1 MPFNPF
7 AGQPADTHRGRP
19 RKKEPEPTQ
28 TEPEVPVEAPA
39 ETESSW
45 EAAWGGTA
53 SVEPK
58 PEPPMEADGPTGV
71 PVEPEPPAET
81 PAPAEASAKRE
92 TDMEPEPPVSTP
104 EERDSPDAFAAAFA
118 RQDEPVDAFGSGR
131 QGESEPDA
139 PVERDSPVA
148 TAFGGFAPEEPVDV
162 PAPEEP
168 EPSDAFAAAFE
179 GAEPVGAPE
188 PDVPPEFAAAFT
200 EPGESDLSNEP
211 EDLAERARLERIG
224 METADPDEN
233 GDGFGD
239 WRSMIGSMS
248 EDGPAGLSGGWGP
261 EEPLAQEPAGPEPT
275 PPEPVHEPVKPSGG
289 WGRSASDGWSTPSVD
304 EDQPDDGWSRSGDM
318 DEEEEEESADAG
330 GNLIKPIAVIAACV
344 LVIAML
350 GVGAF
355 LLVRNIADGRAR
367 SVRDASCATYSRWVG
382 EYNRAASDAKRLS
395 VKVGAVD
402 RQCPT
407 SGADKAAKTV
417 KAKAEK
423 LSAEVA
429 GAAKREWAKDKKTLA
444 GLKDDYPS
452 ASADTLSDAKDLA
465 GEDDPT
471 DLADLNDMKARAKSL
486 VGKAKKEQS
495 AADAK
500 EKAEREAKEKA
511 DAEAKAKQEAE
522 QEAARR
528 QAEAEEAARQQAAQQ
543 QAQQSQRTYTPQ
555 RQTYTPQRQTYTPQR
570 QTTTPAPTPTPAQPA
585 APSGNA
591 SQDF

>member
-1 MPFNPF
+1 
-7 AGQPADTHRGRP
+7 
-19 RKKEPEPTQ
+19 
-28 TEPEVPVEAPA
+28 
-39 ETESSW
+39 
-45 EAAWGGTA
+45 
-53 SVEPK
+53 
-58 PEPPMEADGPTGV
+58 
-71 PVEPEPPAET
+71 
-81 PAPAEASAKRE
+81 
-92 TDMEPEPPVSTP
+92 
-104 EERDSPDAFAAAFA
+104 
-118 RQDEPVDAFGSGR
+118 
-131 QGESEPDA
+131 
-139 PVERDSPVA
+139 
-148 TAFGGFAPEEPVDV
+148 
-162 PAPEEP
+162 
-168 EPSDAFAAAFE
+168 
-179 GAEPVGAPE
+179 
-188 PDVPPEFAAAFT
+188 
-200 EPGESDLSNEP
+200 
-211 EDLAERARLERIG
+211 
-224 METADPDEN
+224 
-233 GDGFGD
+233 
-239 WRSMIGSMS
+239 
-248 EDGPAGLSGGWGP
+248 
-261 EEPLAQEPAGPEPT
+261 
-275 PPEPVHEPVKPSGG
+275 
-289 WGRSASDGWSTPSVD
+289 
-304 EDQPDDGWSRSGDM
+304 M

-402 RQCPT
+402 RQCPA

-528 QAEAEEAARQQAAQQ
+528 QAEAEEAARQQA
-543 QAQQSQRTYTPQ
+543 QQSQRTYTPQ

-570 QTTTPAPTPTPAQPA
+570 QTTTPAPTPAPAQPA

>member
-275 PPEPVHEPVKPSGG
+275 PPEPVHEPVEPSGG

-402 RQCPT
+402 RQCPA

-429 GAAKREWAKDKKTLA
+429 EAAKREWAKDKKTLT
-444 GLKDDYPS
+444 GLKDDYPF

-500 EKAEREAKEKA
+500 EKVEREAKEKA

-555 RQTYTPQRQTYTPQR
+555 RQTYTPQRQTP
-570 QTTTPAPTPTPAQPA
+570 TPAPTPTPAQPA

>member
-28 TEPEVPVEAPA
+28 TEPEVSVEAPA

-275 PPEPVHEPVKPSGG
+275 PPEPVHEPVEPSGG

-304 EDQPDDGWSRSGDM
+304 EDQPDDSWSRSGDM

-330 GNLIKPIAVIAACV
+330 GNLIKPIAVIATCV

-429 GAAKREWAKDKKTLA
+429 GAAKREWTKDKKTLA

-555 RQTYTPQRQTYTPQR
+555 RQTYTPQRQT
-570 QTTTPAPTPTPAQPA
+570 TTPAPTPAPAQPA

-591 SQDF
+591 SQDS

>member
-81 PAPAEASAKRE
+81 PAPAEASVKRE

-148 TAFGGFAPEEPVDV
+148 TAFGGSAPDEPVDA

-248 EDGPAGLSGGWGP
+248 EDGPTGLSGGWGP

-275 PPEPVHEPVKPSGG
+275 PPEPVHEPVEPSGG

-429 GAAKREWAKDKKTLA
+429 GAAKREWTKDKKTLA

-555 RQTYTPQRQTYTPQR
+555 RQTYTPQRQTP
-570 QTTTPAPTPTPAQPA
+570 TPAPTPAPAQPA

>member
-58 PEPPMEADGPTGV
+58 PEPPMEANGPTGV

-148 TAFGGFAPEEPVDV
+148 TAFGGSAPDEPVDA

-168 EPSDAFAAAFE
+168 EPSDAFAAAFG

-261 EEPLAQEPAGPEPT
+261 EKPLAQEPAGPEPT
-275 PPEPVHEPVKPSGG
+275 PPEPVREPVESSGG

-304 EDQPDDGWSRSGDM
+304 EDRPDGGWGRSGDM

-402 RQCPT
+402 RQCPA

-429 GAAKREWAKDKKTLA
+429 GAAKREWTKDKKTLA

-555 RQTYTPQRQTYTPQR
+555 RQTYTPQRQTP
-570 QTTTPAPTPTPAQPA
+570 TPAPPPTPAQPA

>member
-28 TEPEVPVEAPA
+28 TEPEVLVEAPA

-104 EERDSPDAFAAAFA
+104 VERDSPAAFAAAFA
-118 RQDEPVDAFGSGR
+118 RQDGPVDASGSGR

-139 PVERDSPVA
+139 PVERDSP
-148 TAFGGFAPEEPVDV
+148 
-162 PAPEEP
+162 
-168 EPSDAFAAAFE
+168 DAFAAAFG
-179 GAEPVGAPE
+179 GAEPEEPVGAPE

-200 EPGESDLSNEP
+200 KPGDDDPSNEP

-248 EDGPAGLSGGWGP
+248 EDGPAGRSGGWEP
-261 EEPLAQEPAGPEPT
+261 EEPLAQEPTEPDLT
-275 PPEPVHEPVKPSGG
+275 PPEPVHEPVEPSGG
-289 WGRSASDGWSTPSVD
+289 WGRSASAGWSTPSVD
-304 EDQPDDGWSRSGDM
+304 EDRPDDGWGRSGDM
-318 DEEEEEESADAG
+318 DEEEEEEPADAG

-355 LLVRNIADGRAR
+355 LLVRNIADERAR
-367 SVRDASCATYSRWVG
+367 SVRNASCATYSRWVG

-402 RQCPT
+402 RQCPA

-429 GAAKREWAKDKKTLA
+429 GAAKREWAKDKKTLT
-444 GLKDDYPS
+444 GLRDDYPS

-486 VGKAKKEQS
+486 VDRARKEQS

-511 DAEAKAKQEAE
+511 NAEAKAKQEAE

-528 QAEAEEAARQQAAQQ
+528 QAEEAARQQAAQQ
-543 QAQQSQRTYTPQ
+543 QAQQSQRIYTPQ
-555 RQTYTPQRQTYTPQR
+555 RQTYTPQRQTPA
-570 QTTTPAPTPTPAQPA
+570 PAPTPTPAQPA

>member
-39 ETESSW
+39 EMESSW

-104 EERDSPDAFAAAFA
+104 EGRDSPDAFAAAFA

-148 TAFGGFAPEEPVDV
+148 TAFGGSAPDEPVDA

-168 EPSDAFAAAFE
+168 EPSNAFAAAFG

-261 EEPLAQEPAGPEPT
+261 EKPLAQEPAGPEPT
-275 PPEPVHEPVKPSGG
+275 PPEPVHEPVEPSGG

-304 EDQPDDGWSRSGDM
+304 EGQPDDGWGRSGDM
-318 DEEEEEESADAG
+318 DEGEEEESADAG
-330 GNLIKPIAVIAACV
+330 GNLVKPIAVIVACV

-402 RQCPT
+402 RQCPA

-429 GAAKREWAKDKKTLA
+429 GAAKREWAKDKKTLT

-555 RQTYTPQRQTYTPQR
+555 RQTYTPQRQT
-570 QTTTPAPTPTPAQPA
+570 TTPAPTPTPAQPT

>member
-275 PPEPVHEPVKPSGG
+275 PPEPVHEPVEPSGG

-402 RQCPT
+402 RQCPA

-495 AADAK
+495 AVDAK

-555 RQTYTPQRQTYTPQR
+555 RQTYTPQRQTP
-570 QTTTPAPTPTPAQPA
+570 TPAPTPTPAQPA

>member
-275 PPEPVHEPVKPSGG
+275 PPEPVHEPVELSGG

-555 RQTYTPQRQTYTPQR
+555 RQTYTPQRQT
-570 QTTTPAPTPTPAQPA
+570 TTPAPTPTPAQPA

>member
-19 RKKEPEPTQ
+19 RKKESEPTQ

-53 SVEPK
+53 SVEPE
-58 PEPPMEADGPTGV
+58 PEPPMEADGPTGG

-81 PAPAEASAKRE
+81 PALAEASAKRE

-139 PVERDSPVA
+139 PVERDSPAAFA
-148 TAFGGFAPEEPVDV
+148 TAFG
-162 PAPEEP
+162 
-168 EPSDAFAAAFE
+168 

-200 EPGESDLSNEP
+200 KPGDDDLSNEP

-275 PPEPVHEPVKPSGG
+275 PPEPVHEPVEPSGG
-289 WGRSASDGWSTPSVD
+289 WGRSASDGWSTPTVN
-304 EDQPDDGWSRSGDM
+304 EGQPDDGWGRSGDM
-318 DEEEEEESADAG
+318 DEGEEEESADAG
-330 GNLIKPIAVIAACV
+330 GNLVKPIAVIVACV

-402 RQCPT
+402 RQCPA

-429 GAAKREWAKDKKTLA
+429 GAAKREWIKDKKTLA

-511 DAEAKAKQEAE
+511 DAEAKTKQEAE
-522 QEAARR
+522 QEAA
-528 QAEAEEAARQQAAQQ
+528 QQQAEEAARQQAAQQ

-555 RQTYTPQRQTYTPQR
+555 RQTYTPQRQT
-570 QTTTPAPTPTPAQPA
+570 TTPVPTPTPAQPA

>member
-139 PVERDSPVA
+139 PVERDSPVT

-275 PPEPVHEPVKPSGG
+275 PPEPVHEPVEPSGG

-330 GNLIKPIAVIAACV
+330 GNLIKPIAACV

-555 RQTYTPQRQTYTPQR
+555 RQTYTPQRQT
-570 QTTTPAPTPTPAQPA
+570 TTPAPTPTPAQPA

>member
-1 MPFNPF
+1 M
-7 AGQPADTHRGRP
+7 
-19 RKKEPEPTQ
+19 
-28 TEPEVPVEAPA
+28 
-39 ETESSW
+39 
-45 EAAWGGTA
+45 
-53 SVEPK
+53 
-58 PEPPMEADGPTGV
+58 
-71 PVEPEPPAET
+71 
-81 PAPAEASAKRE
+81 
-92 TDMEPEPPVSTP
+92 
-104 EERDSPDAFAAAFA
+104 
-118 RQDEPVDAFGSGR
+118 
-131 QGESEPDA
+131 GE
-139 PVERDSPVA
+139 
-148 TAFGGFAPEEPVDV
+148 G
-162 PAPEEP
+162 
-168 EPSDAFAAAFE
+168 
-179 GAEPVGAPE
+179 
-188 PDVPPEFAAAFT
+188 
-200 EPGESDLSNEP
+200 
-211 EDLAERARLERIG
+211 
-224 METADPDEN
+224 
-233 GDGFGD
+233 
-239 WRSMIGSMS
+239 
-248 EDGPAGLSGGWGP
+248 
-261 EEPLAQEPAGPEPT
+261 
-275 PPEPVHEPVKPSGG
+275 
-289 WGRSASDGWSTPSVD
+289 
-304 EDQPDDGWSRSGDM
+304 
-318 DEEEEEESADAG
+318 EEEEPADAG
-330 GNLIKPIAVIAACV
+330 GNLVKPIAVIVACV

-355 LLVRNIADGRAR
+355 LLVRNIADERAR

-402 RQCPT
+402 RQCPA

-429 GAAKREWAKDKKTLA
+429 GAAKREWTKDKKTLA

-528 QAEAEEAARQQAAQQ
+528 QAEEAARQQAAQQ
-543 QAQQSQRTYTPQ
+543 QAQQSQR
-555 RQTYTPQRQTYTPQR
+555 TYTPQRQTYTPQR

>member
-148 TAFGGFAPEEPVDV
+148 TAFGGSAPDEPVDA

-275 PPEPVHEPVKPSGG
+275 PPEPVHEPVEPSGG

-304 EDQPDDGWSRSGDM
+304 EGQPDDGWGRSGDM
-318 DEEEEEESADAG
+318 DEGEEEESADAG
-330 GNLIKPIAVIAACV
+330 GNLVKPIAVIVACV

-402 RQCPT
+402 RQCPA

-429 GAAKREWAKDKKTLA
+429 GAAKREWAKDKKTLT

-555 RQTYTPQRQTYTPQR
+555 RQTYTPQRQT
-570 QTTTPAPTPTPAQPA
+570 TTPVPTPTPAQPT

>member
-45 EAAWGGTA
+45 EAAWSGTA

-92 TDMEPEPPVSTP
+92 TDMEPKPPVSTP
-104 EERDSPDAFAAAFA
+104 EERESPDAFAAAFA
-118 RQDEPVDAFGSGR
+118 RQDGLVDASGSGR

-139 PVERDSPVA
+139 PVERDSPDAFA
-148 TAFGGFAPEEPVDV
+148 TAFGGSAPE
-162 PAPEEP
+162 
-168 EPSDAFAAAFE
+168 
-179 GAEPVGAPE
+179 EPVGAPE

-200 EPGESDLSNEP
+200 KPGDDDPSNEP

-248 EDGPAGLSGGWGP
+248 EDGPAGRSGGWGP
-261 EEPLAQEPAGPEPT
+261 EEPLAQEPTGPEPT
-275 PPEPVHEPVKPSGG
+275 PPEPVHEPVEPSGG

-304 EDQPDDGWSRSGDM
+304 EDRPDDGWSRSGDM
-318 DEEEEEESADAG
+318 DEEEEEEPADAG
-330 GNLIKPIAVIAACV
+330 GSLVKPIAVIVACV

-367 SVRDASCATYSRWVG
+367 SARNASCATYSRWVG

-402 RQCPT
+402 GRCPA

-429 GAAKREWAKDKKTLA
+429 GAAKREWAKDRKTLA
-444 GLKDDYPS
+444 GLKDDDPS

-471 DLADLNDMKARAKSL
+471 DLADLNDMKARARKL
-486 VGKAKKEQS
+486 LDRARKEQS

-528 QAEAEEAARQQAAQQ
+528 QAEAEEAARQQAGQQ

-555 RQTYTPQRQTYTPQR
+555 RQTYTPQRQTT
-570 QTTTPAPTPTPAQPA
+570 TPTPAQPA

>member
-53 SVEPK
+53 SVEPR

-104 EERDSPDAFAAAFA
+104 EERDSPDAFAAAFV

-275 PPEPVHEPVKPSGG
+275 PPEPVHEPVEPSGG

-495 AADAK
+495 AVDAK

-555 RQTYTPQRQTYTPQR
+555 RQTYTPQRQTP
-570 QTTTPAPTPTPAQPA
+570 TPAPTPTPAQPA

>member
-53 SVEPK
+53 SVESK

-92 TDMEPEPPVSTP
+92 VDMEPEPPVSTSV
-104 EERDSPDAFAAAFA
+104 ERDSPDVFAAAFA
-118 RQDEPVDAFGSGR
+118 RQDGPVDASGSGR

-139 PVERDSPVA
+139 PVERDSPDAFA
-148 TAFGGFAPEEPVDV
+148 TAFGGSAPE
-162 PAPEEP
+162 
-168 EPSDAFAAAFE
+168 
-179 GAEPVGAPE
+179 EPVGAPE

-200 EPGESDLSNEP
+200 KPGDDDLSNEP

-275 PPEPVHEPVKPSGG
+275 PPEPVHESVEPSGG

-304 EDQPDDGWSRSGDM
+304 EGQPDDGWGRSGDM
-318 DEEEEEESADAG
+318 DEEEEEEPADAG
-330 GNLIKPIAVIAACV
+330 GNLIKPIAVIVACV

-367 SVRDASCATYSRWVG
+367 SVRDTSCATYSRWVG

-402 RQCPT
+402 RQCPA

-429 GAAKREWAKDKKTLA
+429 GAAKREWIKDKKTLA

-500 EKAEREAKEKA
+500 EKSEREAKEKA

-555 RQTYTPQRQTYTPQR
+555 RQTYTPQRQT
-570 QTTTPAPTPTPAQPA
+570 TTPAPTPTPAQPA

>member
-275 PPEPVHEPVKPSGG
+275 PPEPVHEPVESSGG

-495 AADAK
+495 AVDAK

-555 RQTYTPQRQTYTPQR
+555 RQTYTPQRQT
-570 QTTTPAPTPTPAQPA
+570 TTPAPTPTPAQPA

>member
-275 PPEPVHEPVKPSGG
+275 PPEPVHEPVEPSGG

-304 EDQPDDGWSRSGDM
+304 EDQPDDGWGRSGDM

-495 AADAK
+495 AVDAK

-555 RQTYTPQRQTYTPQR
+555 RQTYTPQRQTP
-570 QTTTPAPTPTPAQPA
+570 TPAPTPTPAQPA

>member
-58 PEPPMEADGPTGV
+58 PEPPMEVDGPTGV
-71 PVEPEPPAET
+71 PVKPEPPAET

-118 RQDEPVDAFGSGR
+118 RQDEPVDAF
-131 QGESEPDA
+131 
-139 PVERDSPVA
+139 
-148 TAFGGFAPEEPVDV
+148 
-162 PAPEEP
+162 
-168 EPSDAFAAAFE
+168 AAAFG

-261 EEPLAQEPAGPEPT
+261 EEPLAQKPAGPEPT
-275 PPEPVHEPVKPSGG
+275 PPEPVREPVEPSGG

-304 EDQPDDGWSRSGDM
+304 EDRPDNGWGRSGDM

-402 RQCPT
+402 RQCPA

-495 AADAK
+495 AANAK

-555 RQTYTPQRQTYTPQR
+555 RQTYTPQRQT
-570 QTTTPAPTPTPAQPA
+570 TTPAPTPAPAQPA

>member
-45 EAAWGGTA
+45 EAAWSSTA

-118 RQDEPVDAFGSGR
+118 RQDEPVDESGSGR

-139 PVERDSPVA
+139 PVERDSPDAFA
-148 TAFGGFAPEEPVDV
+148 TAFGGSAPEEPVDA
-162 PAPEEP
+162 PAPEEQ
-168 EPSDAFAAAFE
+168 EPPDAFAAAFE
-179 GAEPVGAPE
+179 GPEPVGAPE

-200 EPGESDLSNEP
+200 KPGDDDPSNEP

-248 EDGPAGLSGGWGP
+248 EDGPAGRSGGWGP
-261 EEPLAQEPAGPEPT
+261 EEPLAQEPTGPEPT
-275 PPEPVHEPVKPSGG
+275 PPEPVHEPVEPSGG

-304 EDQPDDGWSRSGDM
+304 EDRPDDGWSRSGDM
-318 DEEEEEESADAG
+318 DEEEEEEPADAG
-330 GNLIKPIAVIAACV
+330 GSLVKPIAVIVACV

-367 SVRDASCATYSRWVG
+367 SARNASCATYSRWVG

-402 RQCPT
+402 GRCPA

-429 GAAKREWAKDKKTLA
+429 GVAKREWAKDRTTLA

-471 DLADLNDMKARAKSL
+471 DLAGLNDMKARARKL
-486 VGKAKKEQS
+486 LDRARKEQS

-528 QAEAEEAARQQAAQQ
+528 QAEAEEAARQQAGQQ

-555 RQTYTPQRQTYTPQR
+555 RQAYTPQR

>member
-248 EDGPAGLSGGWGP
+248 EDGPTGLSGGWGP

-275 PPEPVHEPVKPSGG
+275 PPEPVHEPVEPSGG

-495 AADAK
+495 AVDAK

-555 RQTYTPQRQTYTPQR
+555 RQTYTPQRQTP
-570 QTTTPAPTPTPAQPA
+570 TPAPTPTPAQPA

>member
-139 PVERDSPVA
+139 PVERDSPAAFA
-148 TAFGGFAPEEPVDV
+148 TAFGGSAPE
-162 PAPEEP
+162 
-168 EPSDAFAAAFE
+168 
-179 GAEPVGAPE
+179 EPVGAPE

-200 EPGESDLSNEP
+200 KPRDDDLSNEP

-275 PPEPVHEPVKPSGG
+275 PPEPVHESVEPSGG

-304 EDQPDDGWSRSGDM
+304 EGQPDDGWGRSGDM
-318 DEEEEEESADAG
+318 DEEEEEEPADAG
-330 GNLIKPIAVIAACV
+330 GNLIKPIAVIVACV

-495 AADAK
+495 AVDAK

-555 RQTYTPQRQTYTPQR
+555 RQTYTPQRQTP
-570 QTTTPAPTPTPAQPA
+570 TPAPTPTPAQPA

>member
-275 PPEPVHEPVKPSGG
+275 PPEPVHEPVEPSGG

-304 EDQPDDGWSRSGDM
+304 EGQPDDGWGRSGDM
-318 DEEEEEESADAG
+318 DEGEEEESADAG
-330 GNLIKPIAVIAACV
+330 GNLVKPIAVIVACV

-402 RQCPT
+402 RQCPA

-511 DAEAKAKQEAE
+511 DAEVKAKQEAE

-528 QAEAEEAARQQAAQQ
+528 QAEEAARQQAAQQ
-543 QAQQSQRTYTPQ
+543 QAQQSQR
-555 RQTYTPQRQTYTPQR
+555 TYTPQRQTYTPQR

>member
-92 TDMEPEPPVSTP
+92 VDMEPEPPVSTP
-104 EERDSPDAFAAAFA
+104 VERDSPDVFAAAFA
-118 RQDEPVDAFGSGR
+118 RQDGPVDASGSGR

-139 PVERDSPVA
+139 PVERDSPDAFA
-148 TAFGGFAPEEPVDV
+148 TAFGGSAPE
-162 PAPEEP
+162 
-168 EPSDAFAAAFE
+168 
-179 GAEPVGAPE
+179 EPVGAPE

-200 EPGESDLSNEP
+200 KPGDDDLSNEP

-275 PPEPVHEPVKPSGG
+275 PPEPVHESVEPSGG

-304 EDQPDDGWSRSGDM
+304 EGQPDDGWGRSGDM
-318 DEEEEEESADAG
+318 DEEEEEEPADAG
-330 GNLIKPIAVIAACV
+330 GNLIKPIAVIVACV

-367 SVRDASCATYSRWVG
+367 SVRDTSCATYSRWVG

-402 RQCPT
+402 RQCPA

-429 GAAKREWAKDKKTLA
+429 GAAKREWIKDKKTLA

-500 EKAEREAKEKA
+500 EKSEREAKEKA

-555 RQTYTPQRQTYTPQR
+555 RQTYTPQRQT
-570 QTTTPAPTPTPAQPA
+570 TTPAPTPTPAQPA

>member
-19 RKKEPEPTQ
+19 RKKEPESTQ

-131 QGESEPDA
+131 QGESEPYA
-139 PVERDSPVA
+139 PVERDSPAAFA
-148 TAFGGFAPEEPVDV
+148 TAFGGSAPEEPVD
-162 PAPEEP
+162 
-168 EPSDAFAAAFE
+168 
-179 GAEPVGAPE
+179 APE

-275 PPEPVHEPVKPSGG
+275 PPEPVHEPVEPSGG

-304 EDQPDDGWSRSGDM
+304 EDQPDDGWGRSGDM

-330 GNLIKPIAVIAACV
+330 GNLVKPIAVIAACV

-355 LLVRNIADGRAR
+355 LLVRNIADERAR
-367 SVRDASCATYSRWVG
+367 SVRNASCATYSRWVG

-402 RQCPT
+402 RQCPA

-429 GAAKREWAKDKKTLA
+429 GAAKREWAKDKKTLT

-495 AADAK
+495 VADAK

-528 QAEAEEAARQQAAQQ
+528 QAEEAARQQAVQQ
-543 QAQQSQRTYTPQ
+543 QAQQSQR
-555 RQTYTPQRQTYTPQR
+555 TYTPQRQTYTPQR

>member
-148 TAFGGFAPEEPVDV
+148 TAFGGSAPEEPVDV

-179 GAEPVGAPE
+179 GAEPVDAPE

-275 PPEPVHEPVKPSGG
+275 PPEPVHEPVEPSGG

-355 LLVRNIADGRAR
+355 LLVRNIADERAR
-367 SVRDASCATYSRWVG
+367 SVRNASCATYSRWVG

-429 GAAKREWAKDKKTLA
+429 GAAKREWAKDKKTLT

-555 RQTYTPQRQTYTPQR
+555 RQTYTPQRQTP
-570 QTTTPAPTPTPAQPA
+570 TPAPTPTPAQPA

>member
-139 PVERDSPVA
+139 PVERDSPAAFA
-148 TAFGGFAPEEPVDV
+148 TAFGGSAPE
-162 PAPEEP
+162 
-168 EPSDAFAAAFE
+168 
-179 GAEPVGAPE
+179 EPVGAPE

-200 EPGESDLSNEP
+200 KPGDDDLSNEL

-275 PPEPVHEPVKPSGG
+275 PPEPVHESVEPSGG

-304 EDQPDDGWSRSGDM
+304 EGQPDDGWGRSGDM
-318 DEEEEEESADAG
+318 DEEEEEEPADAG
-330 GNLIKPIAVIAACV
+330 GNLIKPIAVIVACV

-555 RQTYTPQRQTYTPQR
+555 RQTYTPQRQTP
-570 QTTTPAPTPTPAQPA
+570 TPAPTPTPAQPA

>member
-28 TEPEVPVEAPA
+28 TEPEVPVETPA

-168 EPSDAFAAAFE
+168 EPSDAFAAAFG

-275 PPEPVHEPVKPSGG
+275 PPEPVHEPVEPSGG
-289 WGRSASDGWSTPSVD
+289 WGRS
-304 EDQPDDGWSRSGDM
+304 GDM
-318 DEEEEEESADAG
+318 DEGEEEESADAG
-330 GNLIKPIAVIAACV
+330 GNLVKPIAVIVACV

-402 RQCPT
+402 RQCPA

-500 EKAEREAKEKA
+500 EKA

-555 RQTYTPQRQTYTPQR
+555 RQTYTPQRQTP
-570 QTTTPAPTPTPAQPA
+570 TPAPTPTPAQPA

>member
-104 EERDSPDAFAAAFA
+104 EERDSLDAFAAAFA

-131 QGESEPDA
+131 QGESEPYA
-139 PVERDSPVA
+139 PVERDSPAAFA
-148 TAFGGFAPEEPVDV
+148 TAFGGSAPEEPVDA

-168 EPSDAFAAAFE
+168 ESSDAFAAAFG

-275 PPEPVHEPVKPSGG
+275 PPEPVYEPVEPSGG

-304 EDQPDDGWSRSGDM
+304 EDQPDDGWGRSGDM

-444 GLKDDYPS
+444 GLKDDYPF

-555 RQTYTPQRQTYTPQR
+555 RQTYTPQRQTP
-570 QTTTPAPTPTPAQPA
+570 TPAPTPTPAQPA

>member
-45 EAAWGGTA
+45 EAAWSGTA

-275 PPEPVHEPVKPSGG
+275 PPEPVHEPVEPSGG

-495 AADAK
+495 AVDAK

-555 RQTYTPQRQTYTPQR
+555 RQTYTPQRQTP
-570 QTTTPAPTPTPAQPA
+570 TPAPTPTPAQPA

>member
-248 EDGPAGLSGGWGP
+248 EDGPASLSGGWGP

-275 PPEPVHEPVKPSGG
+275 PPEPVHEPVEPSGG

-304 EDQPDDGWSRSGDM
+304 EDQPDDGWGRSGDM

-495 AADAK
+495 AVDAK

-555 RQTYTPQRQTYTPQR
+555 RQTP
-570 QTTTPAPTPTPAQPA
+570 TPAPTPTPAQPA

>member
-275 PPEPVHEPVKPSGG
+275 PPEPVHEPVEPSGG

-318 DEEEEEESADAG
+318 DEEEEEESTDAG

-555 RQTYTPQRQTYTPQR
+555 RQTYTPQRQT
-570 QTTTPAPTPTPAQPA
+570 TTPAPTPTPAQPA

>member
-275 PPEPVHEPVKPSGG
+275 PPEPVHEPVEPSGG

-402 RQCPT
+402 RQCPA

-429 GAAKREWAKDKKTLA
+429 GAAKREWTKDKKTLA

-528 QAEAEEAARQQAAQQ
+528 QAEEAARQQAAQQ
-543 QAQQSQRTYTPQ
+543 QAQQSQR
-555 RQTYTPQRQTYTPQR
+555 TYTPQRQTYTPQR

>member
-28 TEPEVPVEAPA
+28 TEPEVPVETPA

-168 EPSDAFAAAFE
+168 EPSDAFAAAFG

-261 EEPLAQEPAGPEPT
+261 EEPLVQEPAGPEPT
-275 PPEPVHEPVKPSGG
+275 PPEPVHEPVEPSGG

-402 RQCPT
+402 RQCPA

-500 EKAEREAKEKA
+500 EKA

-555 RQTYTPQRQTYTPQR
+555 RQTYTPQRQTP
-570 QTTTPAPTPTPAQPA
+570 TPAPTPTPAQPA

>member
-92 TDMEPEPPVSTP
+92 TDMEPEPPVSIP

-118 RQDEPVDAFGSGR
+118 RRDEPVDAFGSGR
-131 QGESEPDA
+131 QGESEPYA
-139 PVERDSPVA
+139 PVERDSPAAFA
-148 TAFGGFAPEEPVDV
+148 TAFGGSAPEEPVD
-162 PAPEEP
+162 
-168 EPSDAFAAAFE
+168 
-179 GAEPVGAPE
+179 APE

-211 EDLAERARLERIG
+211 EDLAEHARLERIG

-275 PPEPVHEPVKPSGG
+275 PPEPVHEPVEPSGG

-304 EDQPDDGWSRSGDM
+304 EDQPDDGWGRSGDM
-318 DEEEEEESADAG
+318 DEEEEEEPADAG
-330 GNLIKPIAVIAACV
+330 GNLVKPIAVIAACV
-344 LVIAML
+344 LVIAIL

-355 LLVRNIADGRAR
+355 LLVRNIADERAR
-367 SVRDASCATYSRWVG
+367 SVRNASCATYSRWVG

-402 RQCPT
+402 RQCPA

-429 GAAKREWAKDKKTLA
+429 GAAKREWTKDKKTLA

-555 RQTYTPQRQTYTPQR
+555 RQTYTPQRQTP
-570 QTTTPAPTPTPAQPA
+570 TPAPTPTPVQPA

>member
-19 RKKEPEPTQ
+19 RKKESEPTQ

-39 ETESSW
+39 EMESSW

-53 SVEPK
+53 FVEPK

-118 RQDEPVDAFGSGR
+118 RQDEPVDVFGSGR

-139 PVERDSPVA
+139 PAERDSPAAFA
-148 TAFGGFAPEEPVDV
+148 TAFG
-162 PAPEEP
+162 
-168 EPSDAFAAAFE
+168 

-200 EPGESDLSNEP
+200 KPGDDDLSNEP

-261 EEPLAQEPAGPEPT
+261 EEPLAQEPTGPEPT
-275 PPEPVHEPVKPSGG
+275 PPEPVHEPVEPSGG

-304 EDQPDDGWSRSGDM
+304 EGQPDDGWGRSGDM
-318 DEEEEEESADAG
+318 GEGEEEEPADAG
-330 GNLIKPIAVIAACV
+330 GNLVKPIAVIVACV

-402 RQCPT
+402 RQCPA

-429 GAAKREWAKDKKTLA
+429 GAAKREWTKDKKTLA
-444 GLKDDYPS
+444 ELKDDYPS

-528 QAEAEEAARQQAAQQ
+528 QAEEAARQQAAQQ
-543 QAQQSQRTYTPQ
+543 QAQQSQR
-555 RQTYTPQRQTYTPQR
+555 TYTPQRQTYTPQR

>member
-28 TEPEVPVEAPA
+28 AEPEVPVEAPA

-53 SVEPK
+53 SVESK

-81 PAPAEASAKRE
+81 PAPASPSAKRE

-139 PVERDSPVA
+139 PVERDSPAAFA
-148 TAFGGFAPEEPVDV
+148 TAFG
-162 PAPEEP
+162 
-168 EPSDAFAAAFE
+168 

-224 METADPDEN
+224 METTDPDEN

-275 PPEPVHEPVKPSGG
+275 PPEPVREPVEPSGG

-304 EDQPDDGWSRSGDM
+304 EDRSDNGWGRSGDM

-367 SVRDASCATYSRWVG
+367 SVRDASCATYSKWVG

-402 RQCPT
+402 RQCPA

-543 QAQQSQRTYTPQ
+543 QAQQGQR
-555 RQTYTPQRQTYTPQR
+555 TYTPQRQTYTPQR
-570 QTTTPAPTPTPAQPA
+570 QTTTPAPTPAPAQPA

>member
-58 PEPPMEADGPTGV
+58 PEPLMEADGPAGV

-104 EERDSPDAFAAAFA
+104 EGRDSPDAFAAAFA

-148 TAFGGFAPEEPVDV
+148 TTFGGSAPDEPVDA

-168 EPSDAFAAAFE
+168 EPSDAFAAAFG

-261 EEPLAQEPAGPEPT
+261 EKPLAQEPAGPEPT
-275 PPEPVHEPVKPSGG
+275 PPEPVREPVEPSGG

-304 EDQPDDGWSRSGDM
+304 EDRPDGGWGRSGDM

-402 RQCPT
+402 RQCPA

-429 GAAKREWAKDKKTLA
+429 GAAKREWTKDKKTLA

-555 RQTYTPQRQTYTPQR
+555 RQTYTPQRQTP
-570 QTTTPAPTPTPAQPA
+570 TPAPPPTPAQPA